1 MINTILLLTF
11 VFIFFRPMLSFK
23 IFFRERKYFA
33 PAFIYSCFALVFS
46 TWIVYIPFIVDK
58 LKISEGQLGAALFFA
73 ALGSF
78 VMTPFS
84 NRLTDILGV
93 GRQTFIGFILFGTSL
108 YGIFLAPNYTLLS
121 VALFYYGMTSSVFA
135 IALNSLTAIIE
146 KMAGKYIMT
155 GSHGFWSIGGVI
167 GASLGSFLAGKFNQ
181 PLIHISVLLLLLIG
195 IQIYLR
201 KEYIH
206 IKGEIRTKG
215 NRKKNLF
222 KPLLVIASIGMIM
235 MVSEGAIA
243 DWSGLYLQ
251 NVVMMKPQLLGLG
264 YAFFSAGMTLGR
276 FTGDAMSYRFGSWKL
291 LGIAFTVSLI
301 GFAWVLTTLTWA
313 TLTGFFII
321 GLGFSIVVPEVF
333 RLASNLKGV
342 RAADGISIVAATSN
356 IGVLAGPA
364 LLGLIAEISG
374 LFFSFLAL
382 ASLVL
387 VALILTWAGKRRS

>member
-1 MINTILLLTF
+1 
-11 VFIFFRPMLSFK
+11 MLSFK
-23 IFFRERKYFA
+23 IFFKERKYFA

-46 TWIVYIPFIVDK
+46 TWIIYIPFLVEK
-58 LKISEGQLGAALFFA
+58 LKMSEGQLGASLFFA

-78 VMTPFS
+78 VMTPVS
-84 NRLTDILGV
+84 NKLTDILGV
-93 GRQTFIGFILFGTSL
+93 GLQTFIGFILFGTSL

-181 PLIHISVLLLLLIG
+181 PLIHISVLLILLIG
-195 IQIYLR
+195 IQVYLR
-201 KEYIH
+201 KEYIY
-206 IKGEIRTKG
+206 IKGEVRTKG
-215 NRKKNLF
+215 DKKKNLF
-222 KPLLVIASIGMIM
+222 RPLVLIASIGMIM
-235 MVSEGAIA
+235 MVAEGAIA
-243 DWSGLYLQ
+243 DWSGLFLQ
-251 NVVMMKPQLLGLG
+251 NVVAMKPHLLGLG
-264 YAFFSAGMTLGR
+264 YAFFSGGMTLGR
-276 FTGDAMSYRFGSWKL
+276 FTGDAMSFRFGSWKL
-291 LGIAFTVSLI
+291 LRIAFSISLI
-301 GFAWVLTTLTWA
+301 GFVWVLTSMAWV

-333 RLASNLKGV
+333 RLASNIQGV

-364 LLGLIAEISG
+364 LLGLIAEVSG
-374 LFFSFLAL
+374 LFFSFVAL
-382 ASLVL
+382 ASLVS
-387 VALILTWAGKRRS
+387 VGLILTWGGKSRH